1 MWIKD
6 VGGGG
11 DGDDDREPSQVV
23 GQDRWKSG
31 GRDQANAYRQETKW
45 KRERERKGAS
55 CCLSLLFV
63 PFFLSFFP
71 SSSSRSSSSCTWRE
85 RERTRRRA
93 TDWEKRNEQRKK
105 ERDEGWLE
113 VEIERREGYNLD
125 ARVRPG
131 IQTPPSLSRQKLS
144 KRWWKQEEENQKA
157 SLCACR
163 EFLLSQRLFPSSTQG
178 KKERNILYMHARS
191 LSLLFLSQ

>member
-1 MWIKD
+1 MK
-6 VGGGG
+6 
-11 DGDDDREPSQVV
+11 
-23 GQDRWKSG
+23 
-31 GRDQANAYRQETKW
+31 
-45 KRERERKGAS
+45 KREREEGRLL
-55 CCLSLLFV
+55 LSLSPLCTISS
-63 PFFLSFFP
+63 FFLSFLFF
-71 SSSSRSSSSCTWRE
+71 SFVVVMYLKRE
-85 RERTRRRA
+85 REHEDARPTGKKETNR
-93 TDWEKRNEQRKK
+93 ERKK

-144 KRWWKQEEENQKA
+144 KIWWKQEEENQKA